1 MGRGNSPGEGN
12 FSWARPWN
20 RLGERDAQRMSGPW
34 ACNSVSVGFGFDFGI
49 GFENSE
55 EFFLP
60 VCFTSFVTCKVIRVN
75 SLIKFEPT
83 YSFNQRIN
91 VINSYTSVHCVD

>member
-55 EFFLP
+55 
-60 VCFTSFVTCKVIRVN
+60 
-75 SLIKFEPT
+75 
-83 YSFNQRIN
+83 
-91 VINSYTSVHCVD
+91 